1 MRLGSEGNN
10 ITILCVSFMWQ
21 KLKLKQLW
29 TWIDFITFQSVRSR
43 NLSSF
48 PSKSITSVAGLKV
61 ECSSGLI
68 KHHNASNQQEK
79 CRCVY
84 PYLYQSHAEHQAH
97 ISPGL
102 SQDCR
107 QGHLPGNLSCS
118 DYTMCLASLWAILPF
133 CSVKYKKHSG
143 KGKGLGKV
151 WLTSLPRLNSLNQE
165 PGFSFAQVVSLAWGY
180 GLTEAEEE
188 EEVEGK
194 TLKKGNTSDRNT
206 ESPLCFYLLFF
217 SPCFHWG
224 AFQTWNSVQ

>member
-1 MRLGSEGNN
+1 MCIS
-10 ITILCVSFMWQ
+10 ILIPEPC
-21 KLKLKQLW
+21 
-29 TWIDFITFQSVRSR
+29 R
-43 NLSSF
+43 
-48 PSKSITSVAGLKV
+48 A
-61 ECSSGLI
+61 SGT
-68 KHHNASNQQEK
+68 Q
-79 CRCVY
+79 
-84 PYLYQSHAEHQAH
+84 
-97 ISPGL
+97 SPGL

-194 TLKKGNTSDRNT
+194 TLKKLNTSDRNT

-217 SPCFHWG
+217 FFPASTEEP
-224 AFQTWNSVQ
+224 FQTWNSIQWDQPIQ